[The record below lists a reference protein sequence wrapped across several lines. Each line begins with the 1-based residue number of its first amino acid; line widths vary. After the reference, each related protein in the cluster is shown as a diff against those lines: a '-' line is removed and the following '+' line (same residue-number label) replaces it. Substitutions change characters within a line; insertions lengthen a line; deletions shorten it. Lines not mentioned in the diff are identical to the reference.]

1 MGLVKQSEEASIM
14 EDENLNQNVNN
25 ENTGS
30 SDQQNVNPD
39 QSINSS
45 AAQAGQQAGPG
56 QNQNQG
62 PAANQNPYSQQGYN
76 YGQNPYSQGA
86 GSGYQ
91 QGQPNYQQGQP
102 NYGPYGSYN
111 NNYSQPGSGYGPQPQ
126 QPQGP
131 NPNKPKK
138 KKKGPGPFGIVAIV
152 LALCLIIGSVAY
164 GGLRLAQTAPKTSEE
179 QSEESNEEGSKEEP
193 QKGHKKEA
201 QESSK
206 DSSSQESSEESSE
219 ESSQKSSE
227 ESSQESSQ
235 TSSASQQDEESHDN
249 AANNY
254 GDMAL
259 TFASDNEQDMDIE
272 DVVSKTADSVVEIT
286 TETVTTGQM
295 MNQYISSG
303 AGSGVILTKDGYIIT
318 NNHVIDGANSITVTL
333 HNGQSY
339 DAELKGTD
347 SDQDIAI
354 LKIDATDLTPAEI
367 GDSDTLNVGQTI
379 VVIGNPLGQLGGS
392 VTHGIIS
399 ALGRQ
404 ITIDNTTMTLMQ
416 IDAAVNPGNSG
427 GALFN
432 LKGQLVG
439 IVNAKSS
446 GDDVEGIG
454 FAIPID
460 DALQIIG
467 DLEQYGYV
475 KGRASLGVTLL
486 DINSEQMAWMYSVNK
501 EGIYIYS
508 VVDGGA
514 AAKAGLRSGDLIES
528 INDTK
533 ISSVADVKSMVTS
546 ASVGDTLT
554 FKIDRQ
560 GREMTIDV
568 TVQEYVPQTVQTTP
582 TGSSGEGL

>member
-1 MGLVKQSEEASIM
+1 M

-30 SDQQNVNPD
+30 ENQTN
-39 QSINSS
+39 
-45 AAQAGQQAGPG
+45 AGPDNPINNSAPQPG
-56 QNQNQG
+56 QGQATNQNPYSQQG
-62 PAANQNPYSQQGYN
+62 QNQNPYSQQGYGYN
-76 YGQNPYSQGA
+76 QNPYSQG
-86 GSGYQ
+86 
-91 QGQPNYQQGQP
+91 QGGNYQQPGQG

-126 QPQGP
+126 QPTGP
-131 NPNKPKK
+131 SPKKPKGS
-138 KKKGPGPFGIVAIV
+138 KKGPGPFGIVGIV
-152 LALCLIIGSVAY
+152 LAICLIIGSVFYA
-164 GGLRLAQTAPKTSEE
+164 GTRIVQNSNKTSGE
-179 QSEESNEEGSKEEP
+179 QSEE
-193 QKGHKKEA
+193 Q
-201 QESSK
+201 
-206 DSSSQESSEESSE
+206 
-219 ESSQKSSE
+219 SE
-227 ESSQESSQ
+227 ESSQESSEEESKKDHKKAEE
-235 TSSASQQDEESHDN
+235 SSKNNSSGQSSDESSEESDSQDSSESSQASEKQESSTQQDEESHDN
-249 AANNY
+249 AANDY
-254 GDMAL
+254 GDMNL
-259 TFASDNEQDMDIE
+259 TFASDDEEDMDIE
-272 DVVSKTADSVVEIT
+272 DVVKKTADSVVEIT

-333 HNGQSY
+333 HNGESY
-339 DAELKGTD
+339 EAELKGTD

-354 LKIDATDLTPAEI
+354 LKIDADDLTPADI

-460 DALQIIG
+460 DALEIIG

-486 DINSEQMAWMYSVNK
+486 DINSEQMAWMYNVNK

-508 VVDGGA
+508 VVEGGA
-514 AAKAGLRSGDLIES
+514 ADKAGLRAGDMIES

-533 ISSVADVKSMVTS
+533 ITSVADVKSMVTS

-554 FKIDRQ
+554 FKIVRQ
-560 GREMTIDV
+560 TREMTIDV
-568 TVQEYVPQTVQTTP
+568 TVQEYVPQNVNSNT
-582 TGSSGEGL
+582 TGSTGEGL